1 MSQRIVVIAF
11 FISVCGFFDSGR
23 VHANEDWLAEHR
35 AWQKAR
41 LERLIAPDGWLTLVG
56 LHWLPA
62 NPNGL
67 SIGAGAGNDLR
78 LRAGPERLGVLAWQD
93 GQLRLEQLQ
102 QLPDNLSTDPEST
115 LWTGDAG
122 LPARLEYG
130 PWSVELIERDGR
142 LALRE
147 RHADAQTRSGFAGL
161 EAYPADSQ
169 WRLVARFLAHEP
181 PRTMRMSTV
190 AGVDDLMANPGVL
203 LFELDDVTYTLE
215 ALQFEG
221 GEQLFIVFA
230 DRSSGR
236 TTYGGG
242 RFVYTDLP
250 DQQGRVLL
258 DFNRAYNPPCV
269 FTDYSTCPLPP
280 PGNRLDLEIT
290 AGERLP
296 PGQL

>member
-1 MSQRIVVIAF
+1 MSQRIVVLALIF
-11 FISVCGFFDSGR
+11 TFSCLSVSDDA
-23 VHANEDWLAEHR
+23 HAGEDWLADHR

-41 LERLIAPDGWLTLVG
+41 LERLLAPDGWLTLVG

-62 NPNGL
+62 DPDGL
-67 SIGAGAGNDLR
+67 SVGAGQDNDLR
-78 LRAGPERLGVLAWQD
+78 LRAGPEQFAVIAWQG

-102 QLPDNLSTDPEST
+102 QLPDNLDADAGSR
-115 LWTGDAG
+115 LWTGDSG

-130 PWSVELIERDGR
+130 SWSVELIERDGR

-147 RHADAQTRSGFAGL
+147 RHADAETRIGFAGL
-161 EAYPADSQ
+161 ESYPANRQ
-169 WRLVARFLAHEP
+169 WRLAARFVAHEP

-190 AGVDDLMANPGVL
+190 AGVDDLMANPGML
-203 LFELDDVTYTLE
+203 EFEVDGSAHSLE

-221 GEQLFIVFA
+221 DDQLFIVFA
-230 DRSSGR
+230 DRTSGR

-242 RFVYTDLP
+242 RFVYTALP
-250 DQQGRVLL
+250 DQQDRVWL

-296 PGQL
+296 PGLL